1 MTLNPVSLRV
11 FLATVETGTIAAA
24 SEREHI
30 AAAAISKR
38 ISELESLMETQLLI
52 RTNKG
57 VEPTEAGIALVKL
70 ARRVLHELDDVLVQM
85 RDYADGLRGNV
96 RVLANIS
103 AITQFLPGELSA
115 FQKKYPNVRLQLEE
129 QISDVIIKAIAENA
143 ADVGI
148 FTWTPHH
155 SVLDMFP
162 YHRDRLTL
170 ITPPAH
176 PLSQQEHV
184 SFIDILDY
192 DFVGMH
198 TGSAINQLLMRAA
211 TNVNRTLHLAIEVTS
226 YDALCM
232 MVHSGLGVGILPE
245 RLVQYYSKTLGLHQV
260 HLDEPWVERELR
272 MCVRS
277 YEGLPTAARL
287 LVDHLRA
294 CSATQDRHRQI
305 R

>member
-57 VEPTEAGIALVKL
+57 IEPTEAGITLVKL
-70 ARRVLHELDDVLVQM
+70 ARRALYELDDVLLQM
-85 RDYADGLRGNV
+85 RDYATGLRGNV
-96 RVLANIS
+96 RVFANIS
-103 AITQFLPGELSA
+103 AITQFLPDELNA
-115 FQKKYPNVRLQLEE
+115 FQKKYPDVRLQLEE
-129 QISDVIIKAIAENA
+129 QISDVITKAIAENA

-155 SVLDMFP
+155 SALDMFP

-170 ITPPAH
+170 ITPPDH
-176 PLSQQEHV
+176 PLLQQDRV
-184 SFIDILDY
+184 SFLDTLDY
-192 DFVGMH
+192 DYVGMH
-198 TGSAINQLLMRAA
+198 TGSAINQLLMKAA
-211 TNVNRTLHLAIEVTS
+211 TSLNRTLRLVIQVTS

-245 RLVQYYSKTLGLHQV
+245 RLVQYYSKTLGLNQI

-277 YEGLPTAARL
+277 YDALPTAARL
-287 LVDHLRA
+287 LVDHLRE
-294 CSATQDRHRQI
+294 CSAQ
-305 R
+305 